1 MTELTPVYNIPYPS
15 ESDPWDITMAFQN
28 MAVGVDSAIGTGIKT
43 VANDAARTA
52 LFPTPSAGDMCF
64 QIDNSRLYIHNGT
77 AWKYSSF
84 A

>member
-1 MTELTPVYNIPYPS
+1 MPLTPNYNIFYPGS
-15 ESDPWDITMAFQN
+15 SDPWDMSANLNTMAN
-28 MAVGVDSAIGTGIKT
+28 SIDSAIGTGVKT

-52 LFPTPSAGDMCF
+52 LFPTPAAGDMCF